1 MAIRV
6 LFMPLNYGS
15 SQQTGP
21 VAAFRELGC
30 ELEVFDYYTHY
41 ENHHRNQRNTRQSL
55 IETAKRFKPDLV
67 YCQIQHTVIIDRDSL
82 NAIKAFVPNVKIVQY
97 TIDIRASIQ
106 NSYYN
111 VSKICD
117 MNLICSSAQIQMH
130 RDNGIPNVHFLHVGY
145 DPNYHTPEIKPK
157 ESYEFD
163 VVFVANTNTIENY
176 PAAEDRLNVANALR
190 REFGSRFGLVGSG
203 WPRDLKA
210 LGSVD
215 INKSVEEVYSKSF
228 SCISVSHF
236 NEIDHYFSDRLLIAM
251 SSGRPTV
258 SWHFPKYESYFVDGC
273 DLVIAKG
280 PDDIVNKVKWLLD
293 NKDKA
298 NYIGMNGAAKV
309 FAEHTYLS
317 RITEMLEMIGL
328 R

>member
-1 MAIRV
+1 MKV
-6 LFMPLNYGS
+6 LLMPLCYS
-15 SQQTGP
+15 AERQQGIID
-21 VAAFRELGC
+21 AFRELGC

-67 YCQIQHTVIIDRDSL
+67 YCQIQHTVILDASSIQ
-82 NAIKAFVPNVKIVQY
+82 AIRTFIPTVKIVQY
-97 TIDIRASIQ
+97 TVDIRASIQ

-111 VSKICD
+111 VSKVSD
-117 MNLICSSAQIQMH
+117 MNLICSTGQLQMY
-130 RDNGIPNVHFLHVGY
+130 RDNSVPNVHFLQVGY
-145 DPNYHTPEIKPK
+145 SPALHCPEIEPK
-157 ESYEFD
+157 EKYDYD
-163 VVFVANTNTIENY
+163 VVFVANINSIELY
-176 PAAEDRLNVANALR
+176 PGNSERIDSVYALK
-190 REFGSRFGLVGSG
+190 REFGEKFGLFGNG
-203 WPRDLKA
+203 WNRELKA
-210 LGSVD
+210 VRSVD
-215 INKSVEEVYSKSF
+215 ITKVVEEAYSKSF
-228 SCISVSHF
+228 CCISISHF
-236 NEIDHYFSDRLLIAM
+236 NEVDHYYSDRLLHCLA
-251 SSGRPTV
+251 SGRPTV

-280 PDDIVNKVKWLLD
+280 PEDIVNKVKYLLD